1 MEIKYTANGQA
12 DKALQAIADAAWF
25 MFDQQDT
32 RCYILAASLCGS
44 LLTVCLLNHGGNV
57 TTVELDIEC
66 NLIYLLEYLV
76 TMVIG
81 DMEILGFEKM
91 RDCYMWLAFGGFYQ
105 FTLLARVFRQQAL
118 IGRSTKVFIAHMDA
132 PTGISATAALSQLV
146 SLCHCTHHDSSIT
159 FMGSAGTLGAV
170 PRISSPIPIPSISKT
185 SQWASPYMTSN
196 SPSSLLLPHHSSKH
210 QLAIKDCWALPDL
223 LPKGYCLD
231 HLAGKEGAADRTF
244 TFKYGFPTQVY
255 EEFLKVYDPVQQEI
269 INDITRLHHQHEGPI
284 VVLPNFKHCIHYCI
298 VFEEVIVT
306 LPWFLMRREFLLMI
320 IKALEAHQFTI
331 HNRKILHCDISPW
344 NIWIYITTWSPKPRD
359 SILRDWGLA
368 TMLEGFKELMHPQ
381 AV

>member
-1 MEIKYTANGQA
+1 
-12 DKALQAIADAAWF
+12 
-25 MFDQQDT
+25 
-32 RCYILAASLCGS
+32 
-44 LLTVCLLNHGGNV
+44 
-57 TTVELDIEC
+57 
-66 NLIYLLEYLV
+66 
-76 TMVIG
+76 
-81 DMEILGFEKM
+81 
-91 RDCYMWLAFGGFYQ
+91 
-105 FTLLARVFRQQAL
+105 
-118 IGRSTKVFIAHMDA
+118 MDA

-170 PRISSPIPIPSISKT
+170 PRISSLIPIPSISKT

-244 TFKYGFPTQVY
+244 TFKYGFPTKVY

-306 LPWFLMRREFLLMI
+306 LPWFLMRREFLLVI

-344 NIWIYITTWSPKPRD
+344 NIWIYIKTWSVLKAVPDWPQGRSPKPRD

-368 TMLEGFKELMHPQ
+368 TMLEGFKELMHSQ
-381 AV
+381 AVLFNEERVHIDLKLAIYDQTGTLPFMATKLLWNTEG